1 MKKAFVAALAVVS
14 SAGFGQSIVSAFD
27 FNGTLNPFID
37 TNPPNVLPLEARNG
51 GTPTTLGS
59 PTYVSDT
66 VGTVNKQVAT
76 FGVGNLFRAWHG
88 IGANGGGGYV
98 NQFSILM
105 DVSFTKGAGETT
117 GWASLFNT
125 SADNGNDG
133 DSFVRW
139 DGEDAGGVFGSAGTA
154 GVYAGKIYANRYNR
168 LILSVNTAGNIN
180 YYLDG
185 ALINTVAANGVDG
198 RYSMYTY
205 NDGDTDSDAVDIL
218 GDNDGD
224 NTAGR
229 ISMLAFFDGAMDGT
243 MAAGLG
249 TAGNPVPEPASM
261 VALAVGAAALLR
273 RRRR

>member
-27 FNGTLNPFID
+27 LDGTLNAFID
-37 TNPPNVLPLEARNG
+37 TNPPNVLPMQARNG
-51 GTPTTLGS
+51 GSPTTLGS
-59 PTYVSDT
+59 PTFVSDT
-66 VGTVNKQVAT
+66 VGSVNKQVAS

-98 NQFSILM
+98 NQYSILL
-105 DVSFTKGAGETT
+105 DVSFTKPSGQTS

-125 SADNGNDG
+125 PSDNGNDG

-139 DGEDAGGVFGSAGTA
+139 DGEDGGGVFGSIGTA
-154 GVYAGKIYANRYNR
+154 GVYAGKIYGNRYNR
-168 LILSVNTAGNIN
+168 LILSVNTTGSIN

-185 ALINTVAANGVDG
+185 ALINTVAGGGLDG

-205 NDGDTDSDAVDIL
+205 DDGDTDSDSVDIL

-224 NTAGR
+224 NTAGHL
-229 ISMLAFFDGAMDGT
+229 SMVAFFDGAMDGT
-243 MAAGLG
+243 MAASLG

-261 VALAVGAAALLR
+261 LVLGAGALALLR
-273 RRRR
+273 RRRK